1 MISDR
6 LDVPR
11 DAPPLVVDIDG
22 TLTDDQRRVNP
33 NVFPVLRAW
42 PSEAVVA
49 TGKAIPYPVALCDF
63 VGIDHLVIAENGGVV
78 LTGHGPDGDLQI
90 RGDREAAEA
99 VAAEYRSRGYDLGWG
114 PADLVNRW
122 RETELAV
129 STDRP
134 LAPLREIANDHG
146 LIVLDT
152 GFAYHVTSPDVD
164 KGAGLEAIADAVDR
178 DATDFVAVG
187 DSENDAPTF
196 AAAGRSVAVANADGT
211 ARREADH
218 VTSAGFAEGF
228 FEAVAWLC
236 E

>member
-1 MISDR
+1 MNSDR